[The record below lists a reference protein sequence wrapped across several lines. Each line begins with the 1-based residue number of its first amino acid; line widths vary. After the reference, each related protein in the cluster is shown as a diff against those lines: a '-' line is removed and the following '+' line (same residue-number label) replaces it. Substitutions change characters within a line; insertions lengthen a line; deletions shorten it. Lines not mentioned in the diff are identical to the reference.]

1 MKAVLDL
8 DISRIVKETSS
19 IVRIELVSHDG
30 SALPL
35 YQAGAHIELKLPN
48 GLLRQYSL
56 CRLPTTG
63 MSYEI
68 AVLKDP
74 HSRGGSELLHKM
86 QVGDRLQASYP
97 QNHFLLK
104 NPRKTAIL
112 LGAGIGITPLI
123 PMAQMLS
130 KTGVDFALH
139 YSAKSPASAAFY
151 DQLKT
156 SVFADKVH
164 WHFSNSNSRLDIE
177 SLLRGFT
184 SHPDLYICGPS
195 QYIEEVMNCAKVM
208 GWPEEKLHREFFT
221 GTKSPLMDQV
231 PREMF
236 QVKIASSGQM
246 IDVPPGVSITEALEM
261 NGIDIPI
268 SCEEGWCGT
277 CMTRVIDGVPDHR
290 DTFLSPQEHAQ
301 NSLIMPCCSRSRS
314 DCLVLDL

>member
-8 DISRIVKETSS
+8 KISRIVKETSRV
-19 IVRIELVSHDG
+19 IRIELVSVDG
-30 SALPL
+30 STLPL
-35 YQAGAHIELKLPN
+35 YQAGAHVELKLPN
-48 GLLRQYSL
+48 GLMRQYSL

-68 AVLKDP
+68 AVLKDLN
-74 HSRGGSELLHKM
+74 SRGGSLLLHQMK
-86 QVGDRLQASYP
+86 VGDRLQASYP

-123 PMAQMLS
+123 PMAQMLA

-151 DQLKT
+151 DQLNK
-156 SVFADKVH
+156 SEFADKVH
-164 WHFSNSNSRLDIE
+164 WHFSDANSRLDIALLLK
-177 SLLRGFT
+177 SLV
-184 SHPDLYICGPS
+184 SHPDLYVCGPR
-195 QYIEEVMNCAKVM
+195 QYIEEIMNCAKVF
-208 GWPEEKLHREFFT
+208 GWPEERLHKEFFT
-221 GTKSPLMDQV
+221 GAKSPLIDQT

-236 QVKIASSGQM
+236 QVKLASSGQM

-314 DCLVLDL
+314 DVLVLDI